1 MFGKRRDGKEK
12 LSKPA
17 AIPALVRKHLT
28 AEKKMDPDLVQ
39 LLMAVVREGEKGRD
53 IRIFDMS
60 EAQAKKVV
68 VKDYTTL
75 DEHTDLIIYE
85 GSFADESKLV
95 ELNEKKKIISDT
107 PIFTEAEI
115 LQKIEG
121 LSEPGSTIFFYTT
134 RGPKYGGPL
143 GMGAAVIELNASY
156 PEKGQ
161 KKYIIYTAN
170 VVDNNPVGKGEKLFD
185 SDKAKEVASWVKQ
198 AHQKRLY

>member
-1 MFGKRRDGKEK
+1 MFGKQRSGKEK
-12 LSKPA
+12 LSRPT

-39 LLMAVVREGEKGRD
+39 LLVAVVREGEKGRD

-68 VKDYTTL
+68 VKDYTSL

-95 ELNEKKKIISDT
+95 ELNEKKIIPDT

-121 LSEPGSTIFFYTT
+121 LSEPGSTIFFYTA

-161 KKYIIYTAN
+161 KKYIIYTAD
-170 VVDNNPVGKGEKLFD
+170 VVDNNPLGKGEKLFD